1 MNGKGRKLFRSAVGI
16 LTSVMMMGAY
26 TTTAMASGIGVID
39 AKDMLDIHAEA
50 NRASAVVGQVMDDGH
65 VAILAKYNDWVQ
77 IQAGEIAGW
86 VPAENLVETEIS
98 NEEAVAANEQVIA
111 ERTGATASEDE
122 FFAEEEVQQ
131 DETAALQAEASE
143 AVQNEIEEVQTAE
156 EAARLEAEAQAK
168 AAEEAARLE
177 AEAQA
182 KAAEKAARLE
192 AEAQAKAA
200 EEAARLEAEAQAKAA
215 EKAARLEAEA
225 QAKAAEEAARLEAE
239 AQAKAA
245 EKAARL
251 EAEAQAKAAAE
262 EAARAEA
269 EAKAAA
275 EAQAAEEAARLAA
288 EAQAKAAAEEAAR
301 IAAEAQQAALA
312 AQAAQTA
319 AISAEELKLLA
330 NIIYCEAGSESYV
343 GKVAVGNVIMNRVK
357 SASQPNTITEV
368 VYAKGQFSPVRN
380 GSLQRALSSDKA
392 DAACY
397 QAAIEALAGAQ
408 PVGGKLFFRR
418 NNGRSGQVI
427 GHHVFY

>member
-50 NRASAVVGQVMDDGH
+50 NTASAVIGQVMEDGH

-111 ERTGATASEDE
+111 ERTGETASEDE

-143 AVQNEIEEVQTAE
+143 AAQNEIEEVQAAE
-156 EAARLEAEAQAK
+156 EAARIEAEAQAKAAAEEAARIEAEAQAKAAAEEAARIEAEAQAK

-182 KAAEKAARLE
+182 KAA
-192 AEAQAKAA
+192 
-200 EEAARLEAEAQAKAA
+200 
-215 EKAARLEAEA
+215 
-225 QAKAAEEAARLEAE
+225 
-239 AQAKAA
+239 
-245 EKAARL
+245 
-251 EAEAQAKAAAE
+251 
-262 EAARAEA
+262 
-269 EAKAAA
+269 
-275 EAQAAEEAARLAA
+275 
-288 EAQAKAAAEEAAR
+288 AEEAAR
-301 IAAEAQQAALA
+301 IEAEAQQAALA

>member
-1 MNGKGRKLFRSAVGI
+1 MEVRMNGKGRKLFRSAVGI

-50 NRASAVVGQVMDDGH
+50 NTASAVVGQVMEDGH

-143 AVQNEIEEVQTAE
+143 AAQNEIEEVQ
-156 EAARLEAEAQAK
+156 

-177 AEAQA
+177 
-182 KAAEKAARLE
+182 
-192 AEAQAKAA
+192 
-200 EEAARLEAEAQAKAA
+200 
-215 EKAARLEAEA
+215 
-225 QAKAAEEAARLEAE
+225 
-239 AQAKAA
+239 
-245 EKAARL
+245 
-251 EAEAQAKAAAE
+251 
-262 EAARAEA
+262 
-269 EAKAAA
+269 
-275 EAQAAEEAARLAA
+275 A

-301 IAAEAQQAALA
+301 IAAEAQAKAAEEAERLAAEAQQAAL
-312 AQAAQTA
+312 AAQTA

>member
-50 NRASAVVGQVMDDGH
+50 NTASAVIGQVMEDGH

-143 AVQNEIEEVQTAE
+143 AAQNEIEEVQTAE

-168 AAEEAARLE
+168 AAAEEAAQLE

-182 KAAEKAARLE
+182 KAAAAEAAQLEAEAQAKAAAEEAAQLE

-215 EKAARLEAEA
+215 AAEA
-225 QAKAAEEAARLEAE
+225 
-239 AQAKAA
+239 AQ
-245 EKAARL
+245 L

-262 EAARAEA
+262 EAAR
-269 EAKAAA
+269 
-275 EAQAAEEAARLAA
+275 L
-288 EAQAKAAAEEAAR
+288 
-301 IAAEAQQAALA
+301 AAEAQQAALA
-312 AQAAQTA
+312 AQTA
-319 AISAEELKLLA
+319 AISTEELKLLA

>member
-50 NRASAVVGQVMDDGH
+50 NTASAVIGQVMEDGH

-143 AVQNEIEEVQTAE
+143 AAQNEIEEVQTAEEAAQLEAEAQAKAAEEAARIAAEAQAKAAAE

-168 AAEEAARLE
+168 AAEEAA
-177 AEAQA
+177 Q
-182 KAAEKAARLE
+182 
-192 AEAQAKAA
+192 
-200 EEAARLEAEAQAKAA
+200 
-215 EKAARLEAEA
+215 
-225 QAKAAEEAARLEAE
+225 
-239 AQAKAA
+239 
-245 EKAARL
+245 L

-262 EAARAEA
+262 EAARLE
-269 EAKAAA
+269 
-275 EAQAAEEAARLAA
+275 
-288 EAQAKAAAEEAAR
+288 
-301 IAAEAQQAALA
+301 AEAQQAALA
-312 AQAAQTA
+312 AQTA
-319 AISAEELKLLA
+319 AVSAEELKLLA

>member
-131 DETAALQAEASE
+131 DETAALQAEASK
-143 AVQNEIEEVQTAE
+143 AAQNEIEEVQAAEEAARIEAEAQAKAAAEEAAQLEAEAQAKAAAEEAAQLEAEAQAKAAE

-182 KAAEKAARLE
+182 KAA
-192 AEAQAKAA
+192 A
-200 EEAARLEAEAQAKAA
+200 EEAARLEAEAQ
-215 EKAARLEAEA
+215 
-225 QAKAAEEAARLEAE
+225 
-239 AQAKAA
+239 
-245 EKAARL
+245 
-251 EAEAQAKAAAE
+251 
-262 EAARAEA
+262 
-269 EAKAAA
+269 
-275 EAQAAEEAARLAA
+275 
-288 EAQAKAAAEEAAR
+288 
-301 IAAEAQQAALA
+301 QAAL
-312 AQAAQTA
+312 AAQTA

>member
-1 MNGKGRKLFRSAVGI
+1 
-16 LTSVMMMGAY
+16 MMGAY

-50 NRASAVVGQVMDDGH
+50 NTASAVIGQVMEDGH

-111 ERTGATASEDE
+111 ERTGETASEDE

-143 AVQNEIEEVQTAE
+143 AAQNEIEEVQ
-156 EAARLEAEAQAK
+156 
-168 AAEEAARLE
+168 AAEEAARI
-177 AEAQA
+177 
-182 KAAEKAARLE
+182 
-192 AEAQAKAA
+192 
-200 EEAARLEAEAQAKAA
+200 
-215 EKAARLEAEA
+215 
-225 QAKAAEEAARLEAE
+225 
-239 AQAKAA
+239 
-245 EKAARL
+245 

-262 EAARAEA
+262 EAA
-269 EAKAAA
+269 
-275 EAQAAEEAARLAA
+275 QLAA
-288 EAQAKAAAEEAAR
+288 QAQAKAAEEVAR
-301 IAAEAQQAALA
+301 IEAEAQQAALA

-319 AISAEELKLLA
+319 AISSEELKLLA

>member
-50 NRASAVVGQVMDDGH
+50 NTASAVIGQVMEDGH

-143 AVQNEIEEVQTAE
+143 AAQNEIEEVQATE
-156 EAARLEAEAQAK
+156 EAARI
-168 AAEEAARLE
+168 
-177 AEAQA
+177 
-182 KAAEKAARLE
+182 
-192 AEAQAKAA
+192 
-200 EEAARLEAEAQAKAA
+200 
-215 EKAARLEAEA
+215 
-225 QAKAAEEAARLEAE
+225 
-239 AQAKAA
+239 
-245 EKAARL
+245 

-262 EAARAEA
+262 EAARIEA
-269 EAKAAA
+269 EAQVK
-275 EAQAAEEAARLAA
+275 AAEEAARLEA

-408 PVGGKLFFRR
+408 PVGDKLFFRR

>member
-50 NRASAVVGQVMDDGH
+50 NTASAVIGQVMEDGH

-143 AVQNEIEEVQTAE
+143 AAQNEIEEVQAAEEAARIEAEAQAKAAAEEAAQLAAEAQAQAQAKAAEEAAQLAAEAQARAAAE

-168 AAEEAARLE
+168 AAEEAAR
-177 AEAQA
+177 
-182 KAAEKAARLE
+182 
-192 AEAQAKAA
+192 
-200 EEAARLEAEAQAKAA
+200 
-215 EKAARLEAEA
+215 
-225 QAKAAEEAARLEAE
+225 
-239 AQAKAA
+239 
-245 EKAARL
+245 
-251 EAEAQAKAAAE
+251 
-262 EAARAEA
+262 
-269 EAKAAA
+269 
-275 EAQAAEEAARLAA
+275 
-288 EAQAKAAAEEAAR
+288 
-301 IAAEAQQAALA
+301 IAGEAQQAALA

>member
-50 NRASAVVGQVMDDGH
+50 NTASAVIGQVMEDGH

-111 ERTGATASEDE
+111 ERTGETASEDE

-143 AVQNEIEEVQTAE
+143 AAQNEIEEVQAAE
-156 EAARLEAEAQAK
+156 EAARIEAEAQAK
-168 AAEEAARLE
+168 AAAEEAARIE

-182 KAAEKAARLE
+182 KAA
-192 AEAQAKAA
+192 A
-200 EEAARLEAEAQAKAA
+200 EEAAQ
-215 EKAARLEAEA
+215 
-225 QAKAAEEAARLEAE
+225 
-239 AQAKAA
+239 
-245 EKAARL
+245 L

-262 EAARAEA
+262 EAARIE
-269 EAKAAA
+269 
-275 EAQAAEEAARLAA
+275 
-288 EAQAKAAAEEAAR
+288 
-301 IAAEAQQAALA
+301 AEAQQAALA
-312 AQAAQTA
+312 AQTAQTA

-408 PVGGKLFFRR
+408 PVGDKLFFRR

>member
-50 NRASAVVGQVMDDGH
+50 NTASAVIGQVMEDGH

-131 DETAALQAEASE
+131 DETAALQAEASK
-143 AVQNEIEEVQTAE
+143 AAQNEIEEVQ
-156 EAARLEAEAQAK
+156 
-168 AAEEAARLE
+168 AAEE
-177 AEAQA
+177 
-182 KAAEKAARLE
+182 
-192 AEAQAKAA
+192 
-200 EEAARLEAEAQAKAA
+200 
-215 EKAARLEAEA
+215 
-225 QAKAAEEAARLEAE
+225 
-239 AQAKAA
+239 
-245 EKAARL
+245 AARL

-262 EAARAEA
+262 EAARLEA
-269 EAKAAA
+269 EAQAKA
-275 EAQAAEEAARLAA
+275 AAEEAARLEA
-288 EAQAKAAAEEAAR
+288 EVQAKAAEEAAR

-312 AQAAQTA
+312 VQAAQTA

>member
-50 NRASAVVGQVMDDGH
+50 NAASAVVGQVMEDGH

-143 AVQNEIEEVQTAE
+143 AAQNEIEEVQAAEEAARLEAEAQAKAAAEEAARLEAEAQAQAAAE

-182 KAAEKAARLE
+182 KAAE
-192 AEAQAKAA
+192 
-200 EEAARLEAEAQAKAA
+200 EAAQLE
-215 EKAARLEAEA
+215 
-225 QAKAAEEAARLEAE
+225 
-239 AQAKAA
+239 
-245 EKAARL
+245 
-251 EAEAQAKAAAE
+251 
-262 EAARAEA
+262 
-269 EAKAAA
+269 
-275 EAQAAEEAARLAA
+275 
-288 EAQAKAAAEEAAR
+288 
-301 IAAEAQQAALA
+301 AEAQQAALA

-319 AISAEELKLLA
+319 AVSAEELKLLA

>member
-50 NRASAVVGQVMDDGH
+50 NTASAVIGQVMEDGH

-143 AVQNEIEEVQTAE
+143 AAQNEIEEVQAAE
-156 EAARLEAEAQAK
+156 EAARIEAEAQAKAAAEEAAQLEAEAQAK
-168 AAEEAARLE
+168 TAAEEAARLE

-182 KAAEKAARLE
+182 KAA
-192 AEAQAKAA
+192 A
-200 EEAARLEAEAQAKAA
+200 EET
-215 EKAARLEAEA
+215 
-225 QAKAAEEAARLEAE
+225 
-239 AQAKAA
+239 
-245 EKAARL
+245 ARL

-262 EAARAEA
+262 EAARIEA
-269 EAKAAA
+269 EAQAK
-275 EAQAAEEAARLAA
+275 AAEEAARLAA
-288 EAQAKAAAEEAAR
+288 EAQ
-301 IAAEAQQAALA
+301 QAAL
-312 AQAAQTA
+312 AAQTA
-319 AISAEELKLLA
+319 AISTEELKLLA
-330 NIIYCEAGSESYV
+330 NIIYCEAGSESFV

>member
-1 MNGKGRKLFRSAVGI
+1 MEVRMNGKGRKLFRSAVGI

-50 NRASAVVGQVMDDGH
+50 NTASAVIGQVMEDGH

-111 ERTGATASEDE
+111 ERTGETASEDE

-143 AVQNEIEEVQTAE
+143 AAQNEIEEVQAAE
-156 EAARLEAEAQAK
+156 EAARIEAEAQAKAAAEEAARIEAEAQAK

-182 KAAEKAARLE
+182 KAAAEGAARIE
-192 AEAQAKAA
+192 
-200 EEAARLEAEAQAKAA
+200 
-215 EKAARLEAEA
+215 
-225 QAKAAEEAARLEAE
+225 
-239 AQAKAA
+239 
-245 EKAARL
+245 
-251 EAEAQAKAAAE
+251 
-262 EAARAEA
+262 
-269 EAKAAA
+269 
-275 EAQAAEEAARLAA
+275 A

>member
-50 NRASAVVGQVMDDGH
+50 NTASAVIGQVMEDGH

-111 ERTGATASEDE
+111 ERTGETASEDE

-143 AVQNEIEEVQTAE
+143 AAQNEIEEVQ
-156 EAARLEAEAQAK
+156 
-168 AAEEAARLE
+168 AAEEAARI
-177 AEAQA
+177 
-182 KAAEKAARLE
+182 
-192 AEAQAKAA
+192 
-200 EEAARLEAEAQAKAA
+200 
-215 EKAARLEAEA
+215 
-225 QAKAAEEAARLEAE
+225 
-239 AQAKAA
+239 
-245 EKAARL
+245 

-262 EAARAEA
+262 EAARIE
-269 EAKAAA
+269 
-275 EAQAAEEAARLAA
+275 A

-301 IAAEAQQAALA
+301 IEAEAQAKAAAEEAARIEAEAQAKAAAEEAARIEAEAQAKAAAEEAARLAAEAQQAAL
-312 AQAAQTA
+312 AAQTA

-368 VYAKGQFSPVRN
+368 VYAKGQFSPVRS

-408 PVGGKLFFRR
+408 PVGDKLFFRR

>member
-50 NRASAVVGQVMDDGH
+50 NTASAVIGQVMEDGH

-143 AVQNEIEEVQTAE
+143 AAQNEIEEVQAAEEAARIEAEAQAKAAAEEAAQLEAEAQAKAAAE

-168 AAEEAARLE
+168 AAEEAA
-177 AEAQA
+177 Q
-182 KAAEKAARLE
+182 LE

-200 EEAARLEAEAQAKAA
+200 EEAARL
-215 EKAARLEAEA
+215 
-225 QAKAAEEAARLEAE
+225 
-239 AQAKAA
+239 
-245 EKAARL
+245 
-251 EAEAQAKAAAE
+251 
-262 EAARAEA
+262 
-269 EAKAAA
+269 
-275 EAQAAEEAARLAA
+275 
-288 EAQAKAAAEEAAR
+288 
-301 IAAEAQQAALA
+301 AAEAQQAAL
-312 AQAAQTA
+312 AAQTA

>member
-50 NRASAVVGQVMDDGH
+50 NTASAVIGQVMEDGH

-111 ERTGATASEDE
+111 ERTGETASEDE

-143 AVQNEIEEVQTAE
+143 AAQNEIEEVQAAEEAARIEAEAQAKAAAEEAARIEAEAQVKAAE
-156 EAARLEAEAQAK
+156 EAARLEAEAQVKAAAEEAARIEAEAQAKAAAEEAARIEAEAQAK

-182 KAAEKAARLE
+182 KAA
-192 AEAQAKAA
+192 
-200 EEAARLEAEAQAKAA
+200 
-215 EKAARLEAEA
+215 
-225 QAKAAEEAARLEAE
+225 
-239 AQAKAA
+239 
-245 EKAARL
+245 
-251 EAEAQAKAAAE
+251 
-262 EAARAEA
+262 
-269 EAKAAA
+269 
-275 EAQAAEEAARLAA
+275 
-288 EAQAKAAAEEAAR
+288 AEEAAR
-301 IAAEAQQAALA
+301 IEAEAQQAAL
-312 AQAAQTA
+312 AAQTA

-408 PVGGKLFFRR
+408 PVGDKLFFRR

>member
-50 NRASAVVGQVMDDGH
+50 NTASAVIGQVMEDGH

-143 AVQNEIEEVQTAE
+143 AAQNEIEEVQAAEEAARIEAEAQAKAAAEEAARLEAEAQAKAAEEAAQLEAEAQAKAAE

-182 KAAEKAARLE
+182 KAA
-192 AEAQAKAA
+192 A
-200 EEAARLEAEAQAKAA
+200 EEAARLEAEAQ
-215 EKAARLEAEA
+215 
-225 QAKAAEEAARLEAE
+225 
-239 AQAKAA
+239 
-245 EKAARL
+245 
-251 EAEAQAKAAAE
+251 
-262 EAARAEA
+262 
-269 EAKAAA
+269 
-275 EAQAAEEAARLAA
+275 
-288 EAQAKAAAEEAAR
+288 
-301 IAAEAQQAALA
+301 QAAL
-312 AQAAQTA
+312 AAQTA

>member
-50 NRASAVVGQVMDDGH
+50 NRASAVVGQVMEDGH

-168 AAEEAARLE
+168 AA
-177 AEAQA
+177 
-182 KAAEKAARLE
+182 
-192 AEAQAKAA
+192 A
-200 EEAARLEAEAQAKAA
+200 EEAARLEAEAQ
-215 EKAARLEAEA
+215 
-225 QAKAAEEAARLEAE
+225 
-239 AQAKAA
+239 
-245 EKAARL
+245 
-251 EAEAQAKAAAE
+251 
-262 EAARAEA
+262 
-269 EAKAAA
+269 
-275 EAQAAEEAARLAA
+275 
-288 EAQAKAAAEEAAR
+288 
-301 IAAEAQQAALA
+301 QAAL
-312 AQAAQTA
+312 AAQTA
-319 AISAEELKLLA
+319 AISTEELKLLA

>member
-50 NRASAVVGQVMDDGH
+50 NTASAVIGQVMEDGH

-111 ERTGATASEDE
+111 ERTGETASEDE

-143 AVQNEIEEVQTAE
+143 AAQNEIEEVQAAE
-156 EAARLEAEAQAK
+156 EAARIEAEAQAKAAAEEAAQLEAEAQAKAAAEEAARIEAEAQAK

-182 KAAEKAARLE
+182 KAA
-192 AEAQAKAA
+192 
-200 EEAARLEAEAQAKAA
+200 
-215 EKAARLEAEA
+215 
-225 QAKAAEEAARLEAE
+225 
-239 AQAKAA
+239 
-245 EKAARL
+245 
-251 EAEAQAKAAAE
+251 
-262 EAARAEA
+262 
-269 EAKAAA
+269 
-275 EAQAAEEAARLAA
+275 
-288 EAQAKAAAEEAAR
+288 AEEAAR
-301 IAAEAQQAALA
+301 IEAEAQQAALA

-357 SASQPNTITEV
+357 SALQPNTITEV

>member
-50 NRASAVVGQVMDDGH
+50 NTASAVIGQVMEDGH

-111 ERTGATASEDE
+111 ERTGETASEDE

-143 AVQNEIEEVQTAE
+143 AAQNEIEEVQAAE
-156 EAARLEAEAQAK
+156 EAARIEAEAQAK

-182 KAAEKAARLE
+182 KAA
-192 AEAQAKAA
+192 
-200 EEAARLEAEAQAKAA
+200 
-215 EKAARLEAEA
+215 
-225 QAKAAEEAARLEAE
+225 
-239 AQAKAA
+239 
-245 EKAARL
+245 
-251 EAEAQAKAAAE
+251 
-262 EAARAEA
+262 
-269 EAKAAA
+269 
-275 EAQAAEEAARLAA
+275 
-288 EAQAKAAAEEAAR
+288 AEEAAR
-301 IAAEAQQAALA
+301 IEAEAQQAALA
-312 AQAAQTA
+312 AQTAQTA

>member
-50 NRASAVVGQVMDDGH
+50 NTASAVIGQVMEDGH

-143 AVQNEIEEVQTAE
+143 AAQNEIEEVQTAEEAAQLEAEAQAKAAAEEAARLEAEAQAKAAAEEAARLEAEAQAKAAAE

-182 KAAEKAARLE
+182 KAA
-192 AEAQAKAA
+192 A
-200 EEAARLEAEAQAKAA
+200 EEAAQL
-215 EKAARLEAEA
+215 
-225 QAKAAEEAARLEAE
+225 
-239 AQAKAA
+239 
-245 EKAARL
+245 
-251 EAEAQAKAAAE
+251 
-262 EAARAEA
+262 
-269 EAKAAA
+269 
-275 EAQAAEEAARLAA
+275 
-288 EAQAKAAAEEAAR
+288 
-301 IAAEAQQAALA
+301 AAEAQQAALA

>member
-50 NRASAVVGQVMDDGH
+50 NTASAVIGQVMEDGH

-98 NEEAVAANEQVIA
+98 NEEAVAANVQVIA

-143 AVQNEIEEVQTAE
+143 AAQNEIEEVQ
-156 EAARLEAEAQAK
+156 
-168 AAEEAARLE
+168 
-177 AEAQA
+177 
-182 KAAEKAARLE
+182 
-192 AEAQAKAA
+192 
-200 EEAARLEAEAQAKAA
+200 
-215 EKAARLEAEA
+215 
-225 QAKAAEEAARLEAE
+225 
-239 AQAKAA
+239 
-245 EKAARL
+245 
-251 EAEAQAKAAAE
+251 AAE

-275 EAQAAEEAARLAA
+275 EAQAAEEAARAEAEAKAAAEAQAAAEEAARLAA
-288 EAQAKAAAEEAAR
+288 EAQAQAAAEEAAR

-392 DAACY
+392 DASCY
-397 QAAIEALAGAQ
+397 QAAIEALAGSQ
-408 PVGGKLFFRR
+408 PVGEKLFFRR

>member
-50 NRASAVVGQVMDDGH
+50 NTASAVIGQVMEDGH

-143 AVQNEIEEVQTAE
+143 AAQNEIEEVQAAEEAARLEAEAQAKAAAE

-168 AAEEAARLE
+168 AAEEAAQLE
-177 AEAQA
+177 
-182 KAAEKAARLE
+182 
-192 AEAQAKAA
+192 
-200 EEAARLEAEAQAKAA
+200 
-215 EKAARLEAEA
+215 
-225 QAKAAEEAARLEAE
+225 
-239 AQAKAA
+239 
-245 EKAARL
+245 
-251 EAEAQAKAAAE
+251 
-262 EAARAEA
+262 
-269 EAKAAA
+269 
-275 EAQAAEEAARLAA
+275 
-288 EAQAKAAAEEAAR
+288 
-301 IAAEAQQAALA
+301 AEAQQAALA

-368 VYAKGQFSPVRN
+368 IYAKGQFSPVRN

-397 QAAIEALAGAQ
+397 QAAIEALSGAQ
-408 PVGGKLFFRR
+408 PVGDKLFFRR

>member
-50 NRASAVVGQVMDDGH
+50 NTASAVIGQVMEDGH

-143 AVQNEIEEVQTAE
+143 AAQNEIEEVQTAE
-156 EAARLEAEAQAK
+156 EAAQLEAEAQAK

-182 KAAEKAARLE
+182 KAAAEEAARLEAEAQAKAAAEEAARLEAEAQAKAAAEEAARLE

-200 EEAARLEAEAQAKAA
+200 EEAARL
-215 EKAARLEAEA
+215 
-225 QAKAAEEAARLEAE
+225 
-239 AQAKAA
+239 
-245 EKAARL
+245 
-251 EAEAQAKAAAE
+251 
-262 EAARAEA
+262 
-269 EAKAAA
+269 
-275 EAQAAEEAARLAA
+275 
-288 EAQAKAAAEEAAR
+288 
-301 IAAEAQQAALA
+301 AAEAQQAALA

-319 AISAEELKLLA
+319 AVSAEELKLLA

>member
-1 MNGKGRKLFRSAVGI
+1 MEVRMNGKGRKLFRSAVGI

-50 NRASAVVGQVMDDGH
+50 NTASAVIGQVMEDGH

-131 DETAALQAEASE
+131 DETAALQAEASK
-143 AVQNEIEEVQTAE
+143 AAQNEIEEVQAAE
-156 EAARLEAEAQAK
+156 EAARIEAEAQAKAAAEEAAQLEAEAQAKAAAEEAAQLEAEAQAK

-182 KAAEKAARLE
+182 KAA
-192 AEAQAKAA
+192 
-200 EEAARLEAEAQAKAA
+200 
-215 EKAARLEAEA
+215 
-225 QAKAAEEAARLEAE
+225 
-239 AQAKAA
+239 
-245 EKAARL
+245 
-251 EAEAQAKAAAE
+251 
-262 EAARAEA
+262 
-269 EAKAAA
+269 
-275 EAQAAEEAARLAA
+275 
-288 EAQAKAAAEEAAR
+288 AEEAAR
-301 IAAEAQQAALA
+301 IEAEAQQAALA

>member
-50 NRASAVVGQVMDDGH
+50 NTASAEDAHVMEDGH

-111 ERTGATASEDE
+111 ERTGATAFEDE

-143 AVQNEIEEVQTAE
+143 AAQNEIEEVQAAE
-156 EAARLEAEAQAK
+156 EAARIEAEAQAK
-168 AAEEAARLE
+168 AA
-177 AEAQA
+177 
-182 KAAEKAARLE
+182 
-192 AEAQAKAA
+192 A
-200 EEAARLEAEAQAKAA
+200 EE
-215 EKAARLEAEA
+215 
-225 QAKAAEEAARLEAE
+225 
-239 AQAKAA
+239 
-245 EKAARL
+245 AARL

-262 EAARAEA
+262 EAARLE
-269 EAKAAA
+269 
-275 EAQAAEEAARLAA
+275 
-288 EAQAKAAAEEAAR
+288 
-301 IAAEAQQAALA
+301 AEAQQAAL
-312 AQAAQTA
+312 AAQTA

>member
-26 TTTAMASGIGVID
+26 TTTAMASGIG
-39 AKDMLDIHAEA
+39 DIHAEA
-50 NRASAVVGQVMDDGH
+50 NTASAVIGQVMEDGH

-131 DETAALQAEASE
+131 DETAALQAEASK
-143 AVQNEIEEVQTAE
+143 AAQNEIEEVQ
-156 EAARLEAEAQAK
+156 
-168 AAEEAARLE
+168 AAEEAARI
-177 AEAQA
+177 
-182 KAAEKAARLE
+182 
-192 AEAQAKAA
+192 
-200 EEAARLEAEAQAKAA
+200 
-215 EKAARLEAEA
+215 
-225 QAKAAEEAARLEAE
+225 
-239 AQAKAA
+239 
-245 EKAARL
+245 

-275 EAQAAEEAARLAA
+275 EAQAAVEEAARLEAEAQAKAAAEEAARIEAEAQAKAAAEEAARIEA

-312 AQAAQTA
+312 AQATQTA

>member
-50 NRASAVVGQVMDDGH
+50 NTASAVIGQVMEDGH

-143 AVQNEIEEVQTAE
+143 AAQNEIEEVQAAEEAARIEAEAQAKAAE

-182 KAAEKAARLE
+182 KAAAEEAARLE

-215 EKAARLEAEA
+215 
-225 QAKAAEEAARLEAE
+225 
-239 AQAKAA
+239 
-245 EKAARL
+245 
-251 EAEAQAKAAAE
+251 
-262 EAARAEA
+262 
-269 EAKAAA
+269 
-275 EAQAAEEAARLAA
+275 
-288 EAQAKAAAEEAAR
+288 AEEAAR
-301 IAAEAQQAALA
+301 IAEEAQQAALA

>member
-50 NRASAVVGQVMDDGH
+50 NTASAVIGQVMEDGH

-143 AVQNEIEEVQTAE
+143 AAQNEIEEVQTAE
-156 EAARLEAEAQAK
+156 EAARIEAEAQAKAAAEEAARIEAEAQAK

-182 KAAEKAARLE
+182 KAAE
-192 AEAQAKAA
+192 
-200 EEAARLEAEAQAKAA
+200 EAARLE
-215 EKAARLEAEA
+215 
-225 QAKAAEEAARLEAE
+225 
-239 AQAKAA
+239 
-245 EKAARL
+245 
-251 EAEAQAKAAAE
+251 
-262 EAARAEA
+262 
-269 EAKAAA
+269 
-275 EAQAAEEAARLAA
+275 A

>member
-1 MNGKGRKLFRSAVGI
+1 MEVRMNGKGRKLFRSAVGI

-143 AVQNEIEEVQTAE
+143 AAQNEIEEVQAAE
-156 EAARLEAEAQAK
+156 EAARLEAEAQSKAAAEEAARLEAEAQAKAAAEEAAQLEAEAQAK

-182 KAAEKAARLE
+182 KAA
-192 AEAQAKAA
+192 A
-200 EEAARLEAEAQAKAA
+200 EEAARLEAEAQ
-215 EKAARLEAEA
+215 
-225 QAKAAEEAARLEAE
+225 
-239 AQAKAA
+239 
-245 EKAARL
+245 
-251 EAEAQAKAAAE
+251 
-262 EAARAEA
+262 
-269 EAKAAA
+269 
-275 EAQAAEEAARLAA
+275 
-288 EAQAKAAAEEAAR
+288 
-301 IAAEAQQAALA
+301 QAAL
-312 AQAAQTA
+312 AAQTA
-319 AISAEELKLLA
+319 AISTEELKLLA

>member
-1 MNGKGRKLFRSAVGI
+1 MEVRMNGKGRKLFRSAVGI

-50 NRASAVVGQVMDDGH
+50 NTASAVVGQVMEDGH

-111 ERTGATASEDE
+111 ERTGETASEDE

-143 AVQNEIEEVQTAE
+143 AAQNEIEEVQAAE
-156 EAARLEAEAQAK
+156 EAARIEAEAQAKAAAEEAAQLEAEAQAK
-168 AAEEAARLE
+168 AAV
-177 AEAQA
+177 
-182 KAAEKAARLE
+182 
-192 AEAQAKAA
+192 
-200 EEAARLEAEAQAKAA
+200 
-215 EKAARLEAEA
+215 
-225 QAKAAEEAARLEAE
+225 
-239 AQAKAA
+239 
-245 EKAARL
+245 
-251 EAEAQAKAAAE
+251 E

-275 EAQAAEEAARLAA
+275 EAQAAAEEAARLEA
-288 EAQAKAAAEEAAR
+288 EAQAKAVAEEAAR

-392 DAACY
+392 DATCY

-408 PVGGKLFFRR
+408 PVGDKLFFRR

-427 GHHVFY
+427 GNHVFY

>member
-26 TTTAMASGIGVID
+26 TTIAMASGIGVID

-50 NRASAVVGQVMDDGH
+50 NTASAVIGQVMEDGH

-143 AVQNEIEEVQTAE
+143 AAQNEIEEVQAAEEAARLEAEAQAKAAAE

-168 AAEEAARLE
+168 AAEEAARL
-177 AEAQA
+177 
-182 KAAEKAARLE
+182 
-192 AEAQAKAA
+192 
-200 EEAARLEAEAQAKAA
+200 
-215 EKAARLEAEA
+215 
-225 QAKAAEEAARLEAE
+225 
-239 AQAKAA
+239 
-245 EKAARL
+245 
-251 EAEAQAKAAAE
+251 
-262 EAARAEA
+262 
-269 EAKAAA
+269 
-275 EAQAAEEAARLAA
+275 
-288 EAQAKAAAEEAAR
+288 
-301 IAAEAQQAALA
+301 AAEAQQAALA

>member
-50 NRASAVVGQVMDDGH
+50 NTASAVIGQVMEDGH

-143 AVQNEIEEVQTAE
+143 AAQNEIEEVQ
-156 EAARLEAEAQAK
+156 
-168 AAEEAARLE
+168 
-177 AEAQA
+177 
-182 KAAEKAARLE
+182 
-192 AEAQAKAA
+192 
-200 EEAARLEAEAQAKAA
+200 
-215 EKAARLEAEA
+215 
-225 QAKAAEEAARLEAE
+225 
-239 AQAKAA
+239 
-245 EKAARL
+245 
-251 EAEAQAKAAAE
+251 
-262 EAARAEA
+262 
-269 EAKAAA
+269 
-275 EAQAAEEAARLAA
+275 
-288 EAQAKAAAEEAAR
+288 AAEEAAR
-301 IAAEAQQAALA
+301 IAAE

>member
-50 NRASAVVGQVMDDGH
+50 NTASAVVGQVMEDGH

-143 AVQNEIEEVQTAE
+143 AAQNEIEEVQTAE
-156 EAARLEAEAQAK
+156 EAARIEAEAQAKADEEAARIEAEAQAK
-168 AAEEAARLE
+168 AAEEAARIE
-177 AEAQA
+177 
-182 KAAEKAARLE
+182 
-192 AEAQAKAA
+192 
-200 EEAARLEAEAQAKAA
+200 
-215 EKAARLEAEA
+215 
-225 QAKAAEEAARLEAE
+225 
-239 AQAKAA
+239 
-245 EKAARL
+245 
-251 EAEAQAKAAAE
+251 
-262 EAARAEA
+262 
-269 EAKAAA
+269 
-275 EAQAAEEAARLAA
+275 
-288 EAQAKAAAEEAAR
+288 
-301 IAAEAQQAALA
+301 AEAQQAALA

>member
-50 NRASAVVGQVMDDGH
+50 NTASAVIGQVMEDGH

-143 AVQNEIEEVQTAE
+143 AAQNEIEEVQ
-156 EAARLEAEAQAK
+156 
-168 AAEEAARLE
+168 AAEEAARI
-177 AEAQA
+177 
-182 KAAEKAARLE
+182 
-192 AEAQAKAA
+192 
-200 EEAARLEAEAQAKAA
+200 
-215 EKAARLEAEA
+215 
-225 QAKAAEEAARLEAE
+225 
-239 AQAKAA
+239 
-245 EKAARL
+245 

-262 EAARAEA
+262 EAARIE
-269 EAKAAA
+269 
-275 EAQAAEEAARLAA
+275 A

-301 IAAEAQQAALA
+301 LAAEAQQAALA
-312 AQAAQTA
+312 AQTA
-319 AISAEELKLLA
+319 AISTEELKLLA

>member
-143 AVQNEIEEVQTAE
+143 AAQNEIEEVQAAE
-156 EAARLEAEAQAK
+156 EAAQLEAEAQAK
-168 AAEEAARLE
+168 AAAEEAARLE
-177 AEAQA
+177 AEVQA
-182 KAAEKAARLE
+182 KAAAEKAARLE

-200 EEAARLEAEAQAKAA
+200 EEAARLE
-215 EKAARLEAEA
+215 
-225 QAKAAEEAARLEAE
+225 
-239 AQAKAA
+239 
-245 EKAARL
+245 
-251 EAEAQAKAAAE
+251 
-262 EAARAEA
+262 
-269 EAKAAA
+269 
-275 EAQAAEEAARLAA
+275 A

>member
-50 NRASAVVGQVMDDGH
+50 NTASAVIGQVMEDGH

-111 ERTGATASEDE
+111 ERTGETASEDE

-131 DETAALQAEASE
+131 DETAALQAEASK
-143 AVQNEIEEVQTAE
+143 AAQNEIEEVQ
-156 EAARLEAEAQAK
+156 
-168 AAEEAARLE
+168 AAEEAARI
-177 AEAQA
+177 
-182 KAAEKAARLE
+182 
-192 AEAQAKAA
+192 
-200 EEAARLEAEAQAKAA
+200 
-215 EKAARLEAEA
+215 
-225 QAKAAEEAARLEAE
+225 
-239 AQAKAA
+239 
-245 EKAARL
+245 

-262 EAARAEA
+262 EAARLE
-269 EAKAAA
+269 
-275 EAQAAEEAARLAA
+275 
-288 EAQAKAAAEEAAR
+288 
-301 IAAEAQQAALA
+301 AEAQQAAL
-312 AQAAQTA
+312 AAQTA

-408 PVGGKLFFRR
+408 PVGDKLFFRR

>member
-50 NRASAVVGQVMDDGH
+50 NTASAVIGQVMEDGH

-143 AVQNEIEEVQTAE
+143 AAQNEIEEVQAAE
-156 EAARLEAEAQAK
+156 EAARLEAEAEAKAAVEEAARIEAEAQAK

-182 KAAEKAARLE
+182 KAA
-192 AEAQAKAA
+192 
-200 EEAARLEAEAQAKAA
+200 
-215 EKAARLEAEA
+215 
-225 QAKAAEEAARLEAE
+225 
-239 AQAKAA
+239 
-245 EKAARL
+245 
-251 EAEAQAKAAAE
+251 
-262 EAARAEA
+262 
-269 EAKAAA
+269 
-275 EAQAAEEAARLAA
+275 
-288 EAQAKAAAEEAAR
+288 AEEAAR
-301 IAAEAQQAALA
+301 IEAEAQQAALA
-312 AQAAQTA
+312 AQTAQTA